1 MVPIAQGQLAQTPFL
16 HLVLYLHRQRLSG
29 TLVLTHG
36 ERQIRI
42 LFREGYAGAARG
54 LPSGCDLP
62 SGMLALCNET
72 EATYDFWDLDVLGE
86 PSDAVTGSVDAF
98 VLAGQSLSAHVRD
111 SVVSVVVDRYRGM
124 ELRAETDASPQRFGL
139 EGEPA
144 RLIEALR
151 VQAMTTD
158 AMQAIS
164 SLSGEQVRRVV
175 YLLLITR
182 MAAPVEESKSSSSGV
197 RPASNPPPAQVAPQ
211 QPPVGAITV
220 PSSQPPR
227 TTRSSRPD
235 FASVNPPAARPSTTP
250 RPTSAGSQS
259 NMPAMAI
266 PAMPA
271 WQQLAS
277 MRPGG
282 AIPTPSMRPP
292 APTPRPMP
300 SVPPPPGAAHESAGK
315 LKRAEMLSERRNF
328 DEAKRIVDEV
338 LASDKKSADAYALR
352 AWLLYQTSSSEPPTQ
367 ELLQAIEGALRLN
380 EAQPQA
386 LYVKALVLRKIGREP
401 AALRHFKLAL
411 DADPRHVEAA
421 RELRLAKMRRDR

>member
-42 LFREGYAGAARG
+42 LFRDGCAVAARG
-54 LPSGCDLP
+54 LPSGCDLSP
-62 SGMLALCNET
+62 GMLALCNET
-72 EATYDFWDLDVLGE
+72 EATYDFWDRDVLGD

-98 VLAGQSLSAHVRD
+98 VLAAQSISDHARD
-111 SVVSVVVDRYRGM
+111 SVVSVVVDLYRGM
-124 ELRAETDASPQRFGL
+124 ELRAELDASPQRFGF
-139 EGEPA
+139 EGEQA

-151 VQAMTTD
+151 GQAMTTD
-158 AMQAIS
+158 AMQASS
-164 SLSGEQVRRVV
+164 SLSSEQVRRIV

-182 MAAPVEESKSSSSGV
+182 MAAPVEENKSSRSGV
-197 RPASNPPPAQVAPQ
+197 RPASSPPPASVAPQ
-211 QPPVGAITV
+211 QPPVGAITGT
-220 PSSQPPR
+220 SSQPPR
-227 TTRSSRPD
+227 TSSPSRP
-235 FASVNPPAARPSTTP
+235 SYPAVQPAQAGPLRSP
-250 RPTSAGSQS
+250 RPASGDSQFK
-259 NMPAMAI
+259 MPGMVI

-282 AIPTPSMRPP
+282 SIAPASIRP
-292 APTPRPMP
+292 PTPRPMP
-300 SVPPPPGAAHESAGK
+300 SVQPPPGATLDNAGK
-315 LKRAEMLSERRNF
+315 LKRAELLSERRNL
-328 DEAKRIVDEV
+328 DEAKRMVDEV
-338 LASDKKSADAYALR
+338 LASDPKSADALALR
-352 AWLLYQTSSSEPPTQ
+352 AWLLYQTSSSESESPAQ
-367 ELLQAIEGALRLN
+367 DLLQAIEGALRLN
-380 EAQPQA
+380 AAQPQA
-386 LYVKALVLRKIGREP
+386 LYVKGLVMRRIGREP